1 MVITISLRLNDD
13 DTQLIK
19 SYAALN
25 GISVSEAV
33 RRAVIERIE
42 DEFDLKAYDEAL
54 AEYKKNPVTYTLDEI
69 ERELEL

>member
-1 MVITISLRLNDD
+1 MTISLRLNNS

-33 RRAVIERIE
+33 RRAIIERIE
-42 DEFDLKAYDEAL
+42 DEFDLKSYNEAL
-54 AEYKKNPVTYTLDEI
+54 EEYKKNPVTYSLDEI